1 MEVALG
7 NLFSVRSAWL
17 RLALLLLSFGW
28 CDLAHAQSTASLN
41 GTVTDPAGAAVPRA
55 KVSTTNQATGVVSD
69 TLTDGAGAYL
79 FPALPIGTYRLE
91 VRASGF
97 QTAAISSL
105 KLDVATSV
113 TENVELKVG
122 DATTL
127 PYDESSFDK
136 VFCVNVIYFWKN
148 PEQQLREIFRVLR
161 QGGTLA
167 IYMGDSTEM
176 AGVRITQTG
185 VFNLYPAKDVMRIL
199 KEVGFSSQE
208 YATSAISQ
216 GPLSQGVCVL
226 AEK

>member
-1 MEVALG
+1 MASLVHAMAQQARRPSG
-7 NLFSVRSAWL
+7 FFGRLFGFSMSRINREANKWTISQLDIAPSDDVLEIGYGPGQAIQ
-17 RLALLLLSFGW
+17 LLS
-28 CDLAHAQSTASLN
+28 S
-41 GTVTDPAGAAVPRA
+41 AV
-55 KVSTTNQATGVVSD
+55 KSGKIHGIDFSDTMLQQAT
-69 TLTDGAGAYL
+69 ARNKY
-79 FPALPIGTYRLE
+79 
-91 VRASGF
+91 
-97 QTAAISSL
+97 AIEHGL
-105 KLDVATSV
+105 
-113 TENVELKVG
+113 VELKVG

-127 PYDESSFDK
+127 PYDENSFDK